1 MAGDHFKPKNITW
14 HTKSGKVGRTLEGVA
29 GKWIQKREL
38 YFCWRRPVG
47 VKVVEKMIR
56 NKGCV
61 GSK

>member
-1 MAGDHFKPKNITW
+1 MNPE
-14 HTKSGKVGRTLEGVA
+14 EGAVF
-29 GKWIQKREL
+29 L
-38 YFCWRRPVG
+38 FCQRRPVG

>member
-1 MAGDHFKPKNITW
+1 MDPE
-14 HTKSGKVGRTLEGVA
+14 EGAVF
-29 GKWIQKREL
+29 L
-38 YFCWRRPVG
+38 PRRPVG